1 MCEGGR
7 SAMQTRP
14 AAPAAPAAGPAAP
27 AGEEAAL
34 RSLRVLEFGAIVETV
49 AGEARTTVG
58 AERVRAMHPAAVAVA
73 ALERQGESREAQAF
87 LRRVPHPALGPAED
101 VRPLI
106 GRAARQA
113 SLTGAE
119 LLAVGAVAAAARQL
133 VQAIASADDELPLPR
148 LVGLASALVAL
159 PELEG
164 RIGRSITEGGEVA
177 DGASPLLS
185 RLRDGIRKT
194 AARVRERLD
203 VLVRSA
209 TAARYLQEPIVTI
222 RHGRYVVPVR
232 QEFRRMVPGLVHDTS
247 ASGQT
252 LFVEPMAALELGN
265 ELRALEG
272 QAREECERIL
282 FELSQAVARDAPAL
296 TADVVALAEIDAVLS
311 RARFGLRPGYHYPE
325 LGERPRL
332 VLCRAR
338 HPLLGPEA
346 VPLDVEIGRSFH
358 SLIVSGPNT
367 GGKTVT
373 LKTMGL
379 ITAMAL
385 SGLAVP
391 AEDGTEV
398 GAFDAIWAD
407 IGDEQSI
414 EQSLS
419 TFSSHLS
426 AIVRYL
432 RLATARSLV
441 LLDEL
446 GAGTDPTEGAA
457 LGIAILEHLHA
468 RSVRTVV
475 TTHLSDLRRFATDH
489 PGAENGSVAFDVA
502 TLRPTY
508 RFELGVP
515 GESNAFAI
523 AARLGMDE
531 AVLQNARRHL
541 TPEER
546 RMEDLLQSVGE
557 MRRAL
562 AVEEEEVRALRRD
575 AEAMRARAEAAER
588 EAAETR
594 SRQLAE
600 AQERAREIVRKAKRE
615 TDAAIVALRAAQAGR
630 YAPEAAIEAARD
642 ALRAARPEPE
652 PGSAEGGDGLPL
664 ARVVVGQSVVLRR
677 LGQTAFVLAEPDAD
691 GKVLV
696 QAGVVRL
703 RVDLEDLASAPAGV
717 APSRAVHRPAIGGG
731 GPRSDATRR
740 AQTASPEL
748 DLRGMRADEAL
759 AALEKWLDDALL
771 AGLAE
776 GHVIHGKGTGALRQA
791 VTEFLAQR
799 PYVTGFRL
807 GQSGEG
813 GDGVT
818 VVRLAAD

>member
-1 MCEGGR
+1 MDGAGVLPVVAR
-7 SAMQTRP
+7 GD
-14 AAPAAPAAGPAAP
+14 AAGEV
-27 AGEEAAL
+27 EEAVA
-34 RSLRVLEFGAIVETV
+34 RSLRLLEFPKIVEAV
-49 AGEARTTVG
+49 AQEARTAVG
-58 AERVRAMHPAAVAVA
+58 GETVRAMRPATSAIE

-87 LRRVPHPALGPAED
+87 LRRAPHPALGPAED
-101 VRPLI
+101 VRGLI
-106 GRAARQA
+106 GRAVRQA
-113 SLTGAE
+113 PLTGGE
-119 LLAVGAVAAAARQL
+119 LRAVGGVAAAARQL
-133 VQAIASADDELPLPR
+133 VQAIAGADDEQPLPR

-159 PELEG
+159 PELEA
-164 RIGRSITEGGEVA
+164 RILYSITEAGEVA
-177 DGASPLLS
+177 DGASPLLA
-185 RLRDGIRKT
+185 RLRDNIRKT
-194 AARVRERLD
+194 SARARERLD
-203 VLVRSA
+203 AVVRSA
-209 TAARYLQEPIVTI
+209 TMARYLQEPIVTI
-222 RHGRYVVPVR
+222 RHGRFVVPVR

-272 QAREECERIL
+272 EAREECERIL
-282 FELSQAVARDAPAL
+282 FELSQAVARDATAL
-296 TADVVALAEIDAVLS
+296 TADVVALGEIDSVLA
-311 RARFGLRPGYHYPE
+311 RARFGVRAGYIYPE

-332 VLCRAR
+332 VLRRAR
-338 HPLLGPEA
+338 HPLLGPDA

-358 SLIVSGPNT
+358 TLIVSGPNT

-379 ITAMAL
+379 LAAMSL

-391 AEDGTEV
+391 AGDGTEV
-398 GAFDAIWAD
+398 GAFDRILAD

-432 RLATARSLV
+432 RLAGGRSLV

-446 GAGTDPTEGAA
+446 GAGTDPSEGAA
-457 LGIAILEHLHA
+457 LAIAILEHLHG
-468 RSVRTVV
+468 RLVRTVV
-475 TTHLSDLRRFATDH
+475 TTHLSDLRRFAASH

-523 AARLGMDE
+523 AARLGLE
-531 AVLQNARRHL
+531 QAVLDRARGHL
-541 TPEER
+541 TPQER

-562 AVEEEEVRALRRD
+562 AAEEAEVRALRRD
-575 AEAMRARAEAAER
+575 AEAMRARALALER
-588 EAAETR
+588 ETAEGQT
-594 SRQLAE
+594 RQLAE
-600 AQERAREIVRKAKRE
+600 AQERAREIVRRAKRE

-630 YAPEAAIEAARD
+630 REPEAAIEAARE
-642 ALRAARPEPE
+642 ALRAARPAAAEE
-652 PGSAEGGDGLPL
+652 AAAEGVAGLPL
-664 ARVVVGQSVVLRR
+664 SRVVVGQSVLLRR
-677 LGQTAFVLAEPDAD
+677 LGQSATVLAEADGD

-703 RVDLEDLASAPAGV
+703 RVDLEDLASAPAGAGPSQV
-717 APSRAVHRPAIGGG
+717 APAPKRAAA
-731 GPRSDATRR
+731 RSDATRR

-759 AALEKWLDDALL
+759 AALERWLDDALL

-776 GHVIHGKGTGALRQA
+776 GRVIHGKGTGALRQA

-799 PYVTGFRL
+799 PYVEGFRL
-807 GQSGEG
+807 GESGEG

-818 VVRLAAD
+818 VVRLAGD

>member
-1 MCEGGR
+1 
-7 SAMQTRP
+7 
-14 AAPAAPAAGPAAP
+14 
-27 AGEEAAL
+27 
-34 RSLRVLEFGAIVETV
+34 
-49 AGEARTTVG
+49 
-58 AERVRAMHPAAVAVA
+58 
-73 ALERQGESREAQAF
+73 
-87 LRRVPHPALGPAED
+87 
-101 VRPLI
+101 
-106 GRAARQA
+106 
-113 SLTGAE
+113 
-119 LLAVGAVAAAARQL
+119 
-133 VQAIASADDELPLPR
+133 
-148 LVGLASALVAL
+148 
-159 PELEG
+159 
-164 RIGRSITEGGEVA
+164 
-177 DGASPLLS
+177 
-185 RLRDGIRKT
+185 
-194 AARVRERLD
+194 VRERLD
-203 VLVRSA
+203 ALVRSA
-209 TAARYLQEPIVTI
+209 TGARYLQEPIVTI
-222 RHGRYVVPVR
+222 RNGRFVVPVR

-252 LFVEPMAALELGN
+252 LFVEPMVALELGN

-272 QAREECERIL
+272 QAHEECERIL

-296 TADVVALAEIDAVLS
+296 TADVVALGEMDAVFA
-311 RARFGLRPGYHYPE
+311 RARFGARPGYRYPD

-332 VLCRAR
+332 VLRHAR
-338 HPLLGPEA
+338 HPLLGDGA

-358 SLIVSGPNT
+358 TLVVSGPNT

-379 ITAMAL
+379 LAAMAL
-385 SGLAVP
+385 CGLAVP
-391 AEDGTEV
+391 AHDGTEV
-398 GAFDAIWAD
+398 GAFDAILAD

-432 RLATARSLV
+432 SLATGRSLV

-457 LGIAILEHLHA
+457 LGIAILEALHA
-468 RSVRTVV
+468 RSARTAV
-475 TTHLSDLRRFATDH
+475 TTHLSDLRRFAASH

-523 AARLGMDE
+523 AARLGMDA
-531 AVLQNARRHL
+531 AVLDVARRNL

-562 AVEEEEVRALRRD
+562 AAEEEEVRALRRD
-575 AEAMRARAEAAER
+575 AEAMRERADAAER
-588 EAAETR
+588 EASASR

-615 TDAAIVALRAAQAGR
+615 TDAAIVALRAAQAGQR
-630 YAPEAAIEAARD
+630 DPEAAIEAARE
-642 ALRAARPEPE
+642 ALRAARPGPE
-652 PGSAEGGDGLPL
+652 AEELASGADGAPL
-664 ARVVVGQSVVLRR
+664 ARVVVGQGVVLRR
-677 LGQTAFVLAEPDAD
+677 LGQAAVVLAEPDAD

-703 RVDLEDLASAPAGV
+703 RVDLEDLASAPAGK
-717 APSRAVHRPAIGGG
+717 APPAPQPPRASLAGQAAGG
-731 GPRSDATRR
+731 DATRR
-740 AQTASPEL
+740 AQAAATEL

-759 AALEKWLDDALL
+759 ATLDKWLDDALL

-776 GHVIHGKGTGALRQA
+776 GRVIHGKGTGALRQA
-791 VTEFLAQR
+791 VTELLSQR
-799 PYVTGFRL
+799 PYVVGFRL
-807 GQSGEG
+807 GGSGEG

-818 VVRLAAD
+818 VVRLTPDD